1 MIASVF
7 LGLVFIPNVLS
18 QQTSDIKVLSYSWY
32 VAPSNGD
39 FIVVGE
45 IQNQGNFI
53 FQTVTLNGTVYA
65 SDQSVIASSSTMPY
79 VSYLLPQQKAP
90 FYMDFGNP
98 GAQSSVLSTVSY
110 VDFSVDTAP
119 MTSNTEYSSLSLDT
133 IPTNVSNVVNG
144 AYVVNGFVY
153 NVGNQTANDIRVVGT
168 FYNSTGNVV
177 AVGFDKLNDSLAPD
191 NVSFFTVAAFDAT
204 TSLVAS
210 ITNYTLLVQTATL
223 ENSSATAPT
232 PTPITTASDDGTFPA
247 AYSYAIIAGL
257 AAVIVIAVVL
267 LLIRKRKAGSALP
280 PPPPPPPAESQEYT
294 TP

>member
-1 MIASVF
+1 M
-7 LGLVFIPNVLS
+7 
-18 QQTSDIKVLSYSWY
+18 SYSWY

-65 SDQSVIASSSTMPY
+65 SDQSVIATSSTMPY

-110 VDFSVDTAP
+110 VAFSVDSAP
-119 MTSNTEYSSLSLDT
+119 MTANKMYGNLSLDI
-133 IPTNVSNVVNG
+133 IPSNVSNVVNG
-144 AYVVNGFVY
+144 AYVVSGFVY
-153 NVGNQTANDIRVVGT
+153 NIGNQTANDIRVVGT
-168 FYNSTGNVV
+168 FYNSSDNVV
-177 AVGFDKLNDSLAPD
+177 AVGFDKLNASLTPD
-191 NVSFFTVAAFDAT
+191 NVSFFSVAAFDAT

-223 ENSSATAPT
+223 ENSSAVAPT
-232 PTPITTASDDGTFPA
+232 PTPLTTASSGTFPA
-247 AYSYAIIAGL
+247 AYSYAIIGGV
-257 AAVIVIAVVL
+257 AAVVVIIAVVL
-267 LLIRKRKAGSALP
+267 LVIRKRKVGSALP
-280 PPPPPPPAESQEYT
+280 PPPPPSTESQEYT
-294 TP
+294 IP